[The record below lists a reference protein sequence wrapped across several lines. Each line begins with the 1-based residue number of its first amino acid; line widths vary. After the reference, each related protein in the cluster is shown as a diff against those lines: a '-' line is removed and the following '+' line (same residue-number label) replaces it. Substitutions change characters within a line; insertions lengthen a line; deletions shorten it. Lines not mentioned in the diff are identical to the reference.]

1 MWSFIFCFVIMTVWA
16 MLMVEFVH
24 PLIQELNDKHG
35 TFEGCPQCTR
45 ATSSVMSANLL
56 LFKTVIAGDSWGE
69 IAVPVIERY
78 PMTAIVFMGS
88 LLTLVF
94 GVLNLI
100 VADSWLRFAG
110 LCVATH
116 NFPPGFKPSP
126 TKRQCRPKGRQGIIN
141 NQWFLPRKSHRCE
154 GFLPKDK
161 YTYGLMM
168 MMMMLVMMMMVMMM
182 MRLYGAPSWWTYGRI
197 SAGVGASFGFQGL
210 AAKFTKSNVD
220 GLVQRRRFTGPQLR
234 RKTKTTNQ
242 AD

>member
-154 GFLPKDK
+154 GFLPTSKG
-161 YTYGLMM
+161 YY
-168 MMMMLVMMMMVMMM
+168 VRMV
-182 MRLYGAPSWWTYGRI
+182 
-197 SAGVGASFGFQGL
+197 
-210 AAKFTKSNVD
+210 
-220 GLVQRRRFTGPQLR
+220 
-234 RKTKTTNQ
+234 
-242 AD
+242 